1 MLLLT
6 LAATPAALSSCS
18 PWCTAP
24 CEELNGNWRAECSSC
39 AGSAFRCQASGTTGW
54 SQDDAPRDSESH
66 LATPA
71 HPVLYA
77 ACDSK
82 GECSGIRSDEI
93 GGTGNTQGAA
103 VLNTGAWMPLLGLG
117 TWKMSTE
124 VAVRLALQ
132 VGYRHLDCAAVY
144 DNERMVGNVLKQ
156 MVGDGVG
163 QVARRDLFI
172 TSKLWNTDH
181 RAQSVRPALLSTLT
195 DLGLEYLGAH
205 HAAGSIS
212 PRGMHVYFCMHVSS
226 GACVDAHGT
235 PSMQRSPQAGGPH
248 AQCAFHRSDG

>member
-1 MLLLT
+1 M
-6 LAATPAALSSCS
+6 
-18 PWCTAP
+18 
-24 CEELNGNWRAECSSC
+24 
-39 AGSAFRCQASGTTGW
+39 
-54 SQDDAPRDSESH
+54 
-66 LATPA
+66 
-71 HPVLYA
+71 
-77 ACDSK
+77 
-82 GECSGIRSDEI
+82 
-93 GGTGNTQGAA
+93 
-103 VLNTGAWMPLLGLG
+103 LNTGAWMPLLGLG

-212 PRGMHVYFCMHVSS
+212 PRGLHVYFCMHVYSGEPVLMPMVLPACSVAHTGWSS
-226 GACVDAHGT
+226 ARAMCICIDQMDRAQGRDAIWGWAC
-235 PSMQRSPQAGGPH
+235 
-248 AQCAFHRSDG
+248 